1 MTDNNRLTKS
11 HLSTDHWRVLLK
23 VANRSNRN
31 APVSNRSPKM
41 STENIEQIRQTLAN
55 LFQSDT
61 SRSEARTGDKFF
73 EREEK
78 SLEVP
83 T

>member
-1 MTDNNRLTKS
+1 
-11 HLSTDHWRVLLK
+11 
-23 VANRSNRN
+23 
-31 APVSNRSPKM
+31 M